1 MACAVFVLNLTAAYA
16 LPKRIIILRH
26 AEKTSGD
33 DLCKTGKDRATAPRE
48 EYLGKNAR
56 KSLFAEGEQPAVFYA
71 TRAIP
76 YFDNTPRFKRGPAP
90 LIPLWARPTLI
101 VGILSPRR
109 WGADP
114 QRKALENSS
123 SEI

>member
-1 MACAVFVLNLTAAYA
+1 MRSIGVSIACAGVLLNLPAAYA

-33 DLCKTGKDRATAPRE
+33 DLCQTGKDRATALRE

-71 TRAIP
+71 VTGHTELTIDP
-76 YFDNTPRFKRGPAP
+76 S
-90 LIPLWARPTLI
+90 AR
-101 VGILSPRR
+101 S
-109 WGADP
+109 WGLDVSVP
-114 QRKALENSS
+114 DKSRLRQAL
-123 SEI
+123 